1 MPLFFGIVTRNY
13 GIVPACCRH
22 TYRVKSSC
30 AAVTVAICCKS
41 SLAVVLSRCWWWW
54 HRLLQHMRCLFI
66 FLWFVVAKVICSCKA
81 AIRGTEIG
89 VPRCTAAVSVA
100 VYMLPAGW
108 WLTGAGGCCHR
119 SAPILAAGS
128 WRLALGLKCD
138 MCAPFALLFCFEYEL
153 YTSNFPLSFA
163 HILCRYWCYDCCRSK
178 LWFPQTRR
186 SPLAIRWPHATAI
199 ISVGLSVCACCC
211 CWHHL
216 LGVPQLRLVVVAA
229 FENCQWTRYFCTACC
244 ILARCLL
251 QQLLAKRGKR
261 YGIHILIQINMC
273 MCDCNCRMRTWR
285 TQNKRAWK
293 CGGKCSKFWI
303 VFTRLMQFGIICA
316 LTCWHFNGNQL
327 RWVSGML
334 VLPQMPGS
342 ALLRQDVMLSGRA
355 RASTQPFPR
364 LNHAFVCWT
373 CNKQRGNNFCQLIA
387 NCCNVIDLR

>member
-89 VPRCTAAVSVA
+89 VPRCTAVVSVA

-199 ISVGLSVCACCC
+199 IWLDLSVCACCC

-216 LGVPQLRLVVVAA
+216 FGVPQLRLVVVAA
-229 FENCQWTRYFCTACC
+229 FENCQLNSLLLHRMLHIGALFIAAIIGETREALWHTHTHTNKYVHVWLQLPNADMAHAKKNAHESVAVNAVNFGLFSRDSCSSVLFALWRADISTAT
-244 ILARCLL
+244 
-251 QQLLAKRGKR
+251 
-261 YGIHILIQINMC
+261 
-273 MCDCNCRMRTWR
+273 NC
-285 TQNKRAWK
+285 A
-293 CGGKCSKFWI
+293 G
-303 VFTRLMQFGIICA
+303 
-316 LTCWHFNGNQL
+316 
-327 RWVSGML
+327 WV
-334 VLPQMPGS
+334 
-342 ALLRQDVMLSGRA
+342 A
-355 RASTQPFPR
+355 
-364 LNHAFVCWT
+364 C
-373 CNKQRGNNFCQLIA
+373 
-387 NCCNVIDLR
+387 